1 MEQDCG
7 RFYVIDTVA
16 NVIAFKD
23 VDLEFLG
30 RDLPGLVMHA
40 GSIVS
45 QDGHAT
51 GEVVHETA

>member
-1 MEQDCG
+1 MELNCG

-30 RDLPGLVMHA
+30 RDLKVLAPWEKMG
-40 GSIVS
+40 
-45 QDGHAT
+45 
-51 GEVVHETA
+51 